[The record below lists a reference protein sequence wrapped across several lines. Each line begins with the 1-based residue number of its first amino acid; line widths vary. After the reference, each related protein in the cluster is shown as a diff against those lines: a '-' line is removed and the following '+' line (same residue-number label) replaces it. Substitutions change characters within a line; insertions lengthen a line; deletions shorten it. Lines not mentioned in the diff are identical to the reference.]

1 MSIPDSIAARMLAEL
16 DNELT
21 ATRKMIERLPADK
34 FGWKPHEKSMTL
46 GRLAGHLSEM
56 FRWIPLSMETEGLDF
71 TSYPFPPKQFG
82 STLELLED
90 FDEAVAAAKKKLIE
104 TTESDMSAGWTMRNG
119 EHVFCTL
126 PKAVIIRTWVF
137 NHIYHH
143 RGQLSVYM
151 RLLDIPV
158 PSIYGPS
165 ADERP

>member
-1 MSIPDSIAARMLAEL
+1 MSIPETIAARMLAEL

-34 FGWKPHEKSMTL
+34 LAWKPHEKSMKL

-56 FRWIPLSMETEGLDF
+56 LRWIPFSVETDGVDF
-71 TSYPFPPKQFG
+71 TTYPFAPKEFG
-82 STLELLED
+82 STAELLAD
-90 FDEAVAAAKKKLIE
+90 FDEAVVSARKTLTEATAA
-104 TTESDMSAGWTMRNG
+104 DMSADWTMRNG

-126 PKAVIIRTWVF
+126 PKAVIIRTWVL

>member
-1 MSIPDSIAARMLAEL
+1 MNIPDTVAARMLAEL

-21 ATRKMIERLPADK
+21 ATRKMLERLPVEK
-34 FGWKPHEKSMTL
+34 FDWKPHEKSMKL

-56 FRWIPLSMETEGLDF
+56 LRWIPFSIETDGLDF
-71 TSYPFPPKQFG
+71 TKYPFPPKAFA
-82 STLELLED
+82 SCAELLAD
-90 FDEAVAAAKKKLIE
+90 FDEAVAKARE
-104 TTESDMSAGWTMRNG
+104 TLAVASVEDMSSDWTMRSG
-119 EHVFCTL
+119 EKVFCTL
-126 PKAVIIRTWVF
+126 PKAVIMRTWVL